1 MSDFNDTDY
10 IVAQTEDIMVSAYPE
25 QLDSE
30 DNRFELWAYCLR
42 IENNSDE
49 RIRLLRKDFCITDSY
64 GNNHY
69 ELGEGFDGELP
80 DVEAGEYF
88 EYEDT
93 AVIDGRAAVLYGY
106 CIAQKAD
113 GTIFKIAL
121 PLMQLSTAN
130 PHPNKFALN

>member
-1 MSDFNDTDY
+1 MPNFNETDFL
-10 IVAQTEDIMVSAYPE
+10 VAQTDDIMVSAYPE
-25 QLDSE
+25 QLDCA
-30 DNRFELWAYCLR
+30 DNNFELWAYCLR

-49 RIRLLRKDFCITDSY
+49 RIRILRKDFCITDSY

-69 ELGEGFDGELP
+69 ELSEGFNGELP

-88 EYEDT
+88 EYDDT
-93 AVIDGRAAVLYGY
+93 AVIKGRAAVLYGF
-106 CIAQKAD
+106 CIAQKED

-130 PHPNKFALN
+130 PRPDKYALN

>member
-1 MSDFNDTDY
+1 MPDFHETDY
-10 IVAQTEDIMVSAYPE
+10 SVAQTEDIMVSAYPE
-25 QLDSE
+25 QLDSD

-42 IENNSDE
+42 IENNSGE

-69 ELGEGFDGELP
+69 ELSEGFNGELP
-80 DVEAGEYF
+80 DVETGEYF

-93 AVIDGRAAVLYGY
+93 AVIDGRAAVLYGH

-113 GTIFKIAL
+113 GTLLKIAL

-130 PHPNKFALN
+130 PRPNKFALN